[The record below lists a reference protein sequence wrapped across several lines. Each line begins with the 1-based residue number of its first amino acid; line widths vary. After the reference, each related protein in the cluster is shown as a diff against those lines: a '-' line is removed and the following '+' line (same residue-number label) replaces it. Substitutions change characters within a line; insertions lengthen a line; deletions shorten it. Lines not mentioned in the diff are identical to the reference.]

1 MDGLLSLFTYF
12 LMLSVAAERL
22 VELLK
27 NMYLKKIGTQPV
39 VYQLLSGIVGAV
51 LSYYSPPPSNIIH
64 LEQWVAV
71 ISTGLAVSSGSAFWN
86 TILDTLNSLSKNLKN
101 LPTADKIP
109 KPA

>member
-27 NMYLKKIGTQPV
+27 NMYLKKIGAQPV
-39 VYQLLSGIVGAV
+39 VYQFLAGIFGAV
-51 LSYYSPPPSNIIH
+51 LSYYSPPPDNIIH

-86 TILDTLNSLSKNLKN
+86 TILDTLNSLSKTLKT
-101 LPTADKIP
+101 LPNVDKTAK
-109 KPA
+109 AT

>member
-12 LMLSVAAERL
+12 LMLSVAAERF

-27 NMYLKKIGTQPV
+27 SAYLKKIGAQPV
-39 VYQLLSGIVGAV
+39 VYQMLSGMVGAA
-51 LSYYSPPPSNIIH
+51 LSYYSPPPDNIIH

-86 TILDTLNSLSKNLKN
+86 SILDTLNSLSKNLKN
-101 LPTADKIP
+101 FPNIDKTL
-109 KPA
+109 KTT